1 MGVPA
6 GEDGEHEMNDTML
19 HELGFSPRW
28 QALMAP
34 HAEAGLAPARVVRVD
49 RGGALVATA
58 AGVVPAKS
66 AVRLL
71 KAAAGPGDLPAVG
84 DWVALRLA
92 PAPSPALASF
102 PAPAPVVGSTR
113 DRGHDA
119 AAGPTA
125 ELAVPLIEAV
135 LPRASALTRG
145 AAGRTS
151 DAQVLAANVD
161 VVFVVHPLDGAPNLR
176 RLERELS
183 LAWESGA
190 RPAVVLTKADLSAD
204 ADGARTAVES
214 VAIGVD
220 VLVVN
225 ALAGEGLP
233 PLLAL
238 VAGRL
243 TAVLIGPS
251 GAGKS
256 TLVNALLG
264 EERQATRE
272 VRVSDGRGR
281 HTTVARELIPLP
293 GGGLLIDTPGLR
305 GLALTG
311 TEDGIAA
318 AFPDVEALAVA
329 CRFRDCSH
337 QAEPDCAVRAAV
349 AAGELPADRLAS
361 YHKLRR
367 EARLAAAKTDAR
379 LRAEDNRQ
387 RKIMGRV
394 IKDYHKKQGRD

>member
-1 MGVPA
+1 MTSYDA
-6 GEDGEHEMNDTML
+6 GL
-19 HELGFSPRW
+19 QELGFSPRW

-49 RGGALVATA
+49 RGGSIVATA

-71 KAAAGPGDLPAVG
+71 KSAAGPGDLPAVG

-92 PAPSPALASF
+92 PVPGTGAARDGAPGSAA
-102 PAPAPVVGSTR
+102 APAADPGVS
-113 DRGHDA
+113 
-119 AAGPTA
+119 
-125 ELAVPLIEAV
+125 LIEAV
-135 LPRASALTRG
+135 LARASALTRG

-151 DAQVLAANVD
+151 DAQTLAANVD

-190 RPAVVLTKADLSAD
+190 KPAVVLTKADLCAD

-220 VLVVN
+220 VLLVN

-238 VAGRL
+238 VAGGL

-264 EERQATRE
+264 ERRQATRE

-311 TEDGIAA
+311 AEDGIAA
-318 AFPDVEALAVA
+318 AFPDVEALAVS

-337 QAEPDCAVRAAV
+337 QEEPDCAVRAAV
-349 AAGELPADRLAS
+349 AAGELPGDRLAS

-394 IKDYHKKQGRD
+394 IKEFHKKRGRD